1 MKIMAKDSPVDGKPS
16 KKVTSS
22 LPLFYRW
29 ILVILILLL
38 VSGYIIALITGTIK
52 NADKIDAVT
61 LGLIALAALSI
72 VALINPHVLQ
82 RIRIFE
88 VGSLRVE
95 LQAVQAAQSEQQD
108 ALDGIRLVL
117 GILLPEKEQNHLVNL
132 LNDTGRNY
140 TGGWSMRTDLNHLL
154 SLGMIEMRGDHD
166 VEREMRSNIVF
177 DLGDFVKLTDPG
189 KKSAKLINEAREA
202 KEKGETSD

>member
-1 MKIMAKDSPVDGKPS
+1 MAKDSPVDGKPS

-22 LPLFYRW
+22 LPLYRW

-38 VSGYIIALITGTIK
+38 VSGYTIALITGTIK

-72 VALINPHVLQ
+72 VALINPRVLQ

-88 VGSLRVE
+88 VGNLRVE

-132 LNDTGRNY
+132 FNDTGRNY
-140 TGGWSMRTDLNHLL
+140 TGGWSMRTELNHLL
-154 SLGMIEMRGDHD
+154 SLGLIEMRGDHD
-166 VEREMRSNIVF
+166 IEKEMRSNVDF
-177 DLGDFVKLTDPG
+177 DLGNFVKLTDPG
-189 KKSAKLINEAREA
+189 KRSAKLINEAREA